1 MLGPEQG
8 RSTEE
13 RAQALG
19 QGRRLGAQALERGRI
34 WAPGRSVRE
43 RGQGQGRRQ
52 P

>member
-1 MLGPEQG
+1 MLGPGQG
-8 RSTEE
+8 RSTEG

-34 WAPGRSVRE
+34 WAPGRSVR
-43 RGQGQGRRQ
+43 GQGQGRRQ